1 MGQEHCW
8 WSQLAALKLLVDC
21 RLLQGVF
28 WVYYYNAVLWSHCCL
43 SVNYKIILIK
53 KYVYNAFWEA
63 ELKAYES
70 PYSKEIMLTCFCDF
84 DKLNLRAPV
93 RPFYKSLKV
102 LSRLSLVRLAQG
114 LLRALLSYF
123 KSLCVYRLCRG
134 FHILQESQNFSQ
146 YYSQLTSH
154 FG

>member
-1 MGQEHCW
+1 
-8 WSQLAALKLLVDC
+8 
-21 RLLQGVF
+21 
-28 WVYYYNAVLWSHCCL
+28 
-43 SVNYKIILIK
+43 
-53 KYVYNAFWEA
+53 
-63 ELKAYES
+63 
-70 PYSKEIMLTCFCDF
+70 MLTCFCEF
-84 DKLNLRAPV
+84 DKLNVRAPV

-123 KSLCVYRLCRG
+123 QKVCVYRFWADSHHLDK
-134 FHILQESQNFSQ
+134 SQNFSR